1 MNQNPSFHQLRID
14 CLDLHK
20 MNIEQTETLANNI
33 RRVALEPLRDLHNS
47 ARTDGITIDQT
58 FEETMAEV
66 EARIQN
72 LRQEFQYEDSN
83 AFQRVI
89 IEQICTAWVQWFVA
103 GMLLEAQSPAAR
115 SWQQNQYFTQRYSLC
130 QNRLSKAIDQLAKL
144 RQIPSGRIHLETL
157 AEKEARIMKQE
168 AFNAKWEKIR
178 ASWEIEDDGED
189 EDEDDG
195 KDEDEN

>member
-1 MNQNPSFHQLRID
+1 
-14 CLDLHK
+14 
-20 MNIEQTETLANNI
+20 
-33 RRVALEPLRDLHNS
+33 
-47 ARTDGITIDQT
+47 
-58 FEETMAEV
+58 
-66 EARIQN
+66 
-72 LRQEFQYEDSN
+72 
-83 AFQRVI
+83 
-89 IEQICTAWVQWFVA
+89 
-103 GMLLEAQSPAAR
+103 MLLEDQSPDAR

-144 RQIPSGRIHLETL
+144 RQIPSGRNHLETL